1 MRNAIFPRIDFLR
14 YLKKIHV
21 SYCPTRPKTEIAKQ
35 LIMRV
40 TSESVKKKFPHLQ
53 ASWEMLAYDAPAT
66 VEVELLDGRRVRR
79 IIDGYSK
86 AEKKKIV
93 DDWRFTANMEPW
105 PEVLGPQPRGARNS
119 TCGRGEAGAEASTG
133 NVESPNGPN

>member
-1 MRNAIFPRIDFLR
+1 MRNAIFPRVDFLR

-86 AEKKKIV
+86 AEKKKII

-105 PEVLGPQPRGARNS
+105 PEVLSPEPRGTRS
-119 TCGRGEAGAEASTG
+119 SEGGKSEASSGDPAG
-133 NVESPNGPN
+133 NAEPQKGAK